1 MDFTKKEI
9 LIFIGVLFVTVI
21 AIPLTIV
28 YVDFIIEL
36 ISYLVTNITFI
47 H

>member
-9 LIFIGVLFVTVI
+9 LIFIGVLFI
-21 AIPLTIV
+21 AIPIAIV
-28 YVDFIIEL
+28 YVDFITEL
-36 ISYLVTNITFI
+36 ISYLITNITFI